1 MTQLHRFTALAISDV
16 ATLERSRVE
25 WDKPRRYWKVLVRRQ
40 KNGKPIFLPIPD
52 EVKMALDALPQ
63 PRGAA
68 VDCPFYFWNA
78 VTSRRAVIGIAER
91 TMSAVFKKSGVKNAG
106 SHRFRH
112 TLATRLLGR
121 GASFED
127 IADILGNTPEIVR
140 KHYAKW
146 SKGRQDRIDNLML
159 DYVGGVRQGEAEQN
173 CGYSLGT
180 ENKKGCN

>member
-1 MTQLHRFTALAISDV
+1 
-16 ATLERSRVE
+16 
-25 WDKPRRYWKVLVRRQ
+25 
-40 KNGKPIFLPIPD
+40 
-52 EVKMALDALPQ
+52 
-63 PRGAA
+63 
-68 VDCPFYFWNA
+68 

-146 SKGRQDRIDNLML
+146 SKGRQDRIDSLML
-159 DYVGGVRQGEAEQN
+159 DYVGGVRQSEAKQD

-180 ENKKGCN
+180 ESKRGCN